1 MWAKHLGKKKD
12 KKTLDVFPNMCY
24 YDDGVTFT
32 CYSHKKCCRGRN
44 QLPTLW
50 PRTLLIIYRKERL
63 PVKDLSEYR
72 ILNKAS
78 LYREFKD
85 KYGYPDMQITS
96 YRRVLYGESTYLGK
110 GRSPYIADMFR
121 FFAEKLEKQFID
133 VAYDLLDSEFFGRK
147 NTFLDVIVAE
157 KNMSKQ
163 SVLDTLG
170 DKAKALDNIRLCDL
184 NEDNRKIYETA
195 LLDIKE

>member
-1 MWAKHLGKKKD
+1 M
-12 KKTLDVFPNMCY
+12 
-24 YDDGVTFT
+24 
-32 CYSHKKCCRGRN
+32 
-44 QLPTLW
+44 
-50 PRTLLIIYRKERL
+50 
-63 PVKDLSEYR
+63 KDLSEYR

-121 FFAEKLEKQFID
+121 FFSEKLGKQFID

-163 SVLDTLG
+163 SILETLG

>member
-1 MWAKHLGKKKD
+1 M
-12 KKTLDVFPNMCY
+12 
-24 YDDGVTFT
+24 
-32 CYSHKKCCRGRN
+32 
-44 QLPTLW
+44 
-50 PRTLLIIYRKERL
+50 
-63 PVKDLSEYR
+63 KDLSEYR

-121 FFAEKLEKQFID
+121 FFSEKLDKPFVD

-147 NTFLDVIVAE
+147 NTLLDVIIAE
-157 KNMSKQ
+157 KNITKEE
-163 SVLDTLG
+163 LG
-170 DKAKALDNIRLCDL
+170 SDAEALNNIRLCDL
-184 NEDNRKIYETA
+184 NEDNRKIYEKIA
-195 LLDIKE
+195 LK